1 MKRRKTLSKLRVL
14 GLLVAGTVGLSAGS
28 TASAEGVERAGAWLR
43 SYAGPY
49 DRQGQIRDAQGLVP
63 DAQQRRPDVEDSRNP
78 RRWSSE
84 ERRQLRHDVHEAGRD
99 VYGPMRRRD

>member
-1 MKRRKTLSKLRVL
+1 MEPRKTLSKLYLFGLVL
-14 GLLVAGTVGLSAGS
+14 TGGVGLGAGS
-28 TASAEGVERAGAWLR
+28 VASAEGVERAGAWLR

-63 DAQQRRPDVEDSRNP
+63 DGQQRRPESEDSRNP

-84 ERRQLRHDVHEAGRD
+84 ERRQLRHDIHEAGRD

>member
-1 MKRRKTLSKLRVL
+1 MERQKTLSTLRAL
-14 GLLVAGTVGLSAGS
+14 GLLVAGAIGLGAGS
-28 TASAEGVERAGAWLR
+28 AVSAEGVERAGAWLR

-63 DAQQRRPDVEDSRNP
+63 DAQQRRPEAEDSRNP